1 MKLAA
6 AKRGTTGKGVRKLRA
21 EGKMPAVVYGPKQKA
36 TAIELSLRDFSDAL
50 ETAGEST
57 VVELIVDGLEHNVLI
72 HDVDRDPVTG
82 IPRHA
87 DFYAIVK
94 GQKVT
99 VHVPLAFIGEAPAVK
114 ELNANLVKALHEI
127 EVEADPMNLPHELVV
142 DVSGLTALNM
152 QILAKDIVLPGGVSL
167 TMNPDEVVV
176 TILEAK
182 EEKVEEVVA
191 APDMETIDISEKRGK
206 KEKEGAEDAEKPESA
221 KESAKEETKAKK
233 G

>member
-6 AKRGTTGKGVRKLRA
+6 AKRETTGKGVRKLRE

-57 VVELIVDGLEHNVLI
+57 VVALVVDGAEHNVLI

-82 IPRHA
+82 TPRHA

-99 VHVPLAFIGEAPAVK
+99 VHVPLTFTGEAPAVK

-127 EVEADPMNLPHELVV
+127 EVEADPMNLPHELPVL
-142 DVSGLTALNM
+142 VSGLNAIGM
-152 QILAKDIVLPGGVSL
+152 QILAKDIALPGGVSL
-167 TMNPDEVVV
+167 VTNPDDVVA
-176 TILEAK
+176 TILEAR

-191 APDMETIDISEKRGK
+191 APDMEAIGISEERGK
-206 KEKEGAEDAEKPESA
+206 KEEEGTEGEKQESA
-221 KESAKEETKAKK
+221 KESTQEETKTKE